1 MEKVYLNKENC
12 SGCSAC
18 YNACPTNAINMKPDE
33 EGFLYPV
40 IDQSL
45 CVDCHKCVN
54 ICPLI
59 CEGNYKQKSEPEFL
73 VAKHKSE
80 EVLMNSTSGGAF
92 TALSDVIL
100 REGGV
105 IYGVDYDDE
114 FRVLHRRTETI
125 EGRNR
130 MRVSKYVQSNMG
142 NIFEQIR
149 KDLMDKRT
157 VLFTGTPCQAAGLR
171 AYMGDSPLTEN
182 LYVCDL
188 ICHSI
193 PSPLI
198 WEDYKKLLEKEHG
211 GKLTDIQFRSKII
224 DWSRE
229 NSNKT
234 FLFKTSSSEEIH
246 NDERFYKLFFGAK
259 TITRPSCSEC
269 RFTDIHRASDITIA
283 DYWGIEKYA
292 PEWMDTK
299 GVSVIL
305 VNNEKGT
312 ELLQK
317 CSKELKYEKRPKEE
331 SLTEQQRLS
340 EPVQFPED
348 RDKFWN
354 DYREHGFE
362 YIIEQLPK

>member
-1 MEKVYLNKENC
+1 MEKVYLNKKNC

-18 YNACPTNAINMKPDE
+18 YNACPTKAINMKPDE
-33 EGFLYPV
+33 EGFLYPT

-45 CVDCHKCVN
+45 CIDCHKCVN

-59 CEGNYKQKSEPEFL
+59 CRGSYKEKTVPEFL

-80 EVLMNSTSGGAF
+80 EVLMKSTSGGAF
-92 TALSDVIL
+92 TALSDAIL

-105 IYGVDYDDE
+105 VYGVDYDDE
-114 FRVLHRRTETI
+114 FHVLHKRAETF
-125 EGRNR
+125 EDRNR
-130 MRVSKYVQSNMG
+130 MRISKYVQSNIG
-142 NIFEQIR
+142 NIFKQIK
-149 KDLMDKRT
+149 KDLINKRK

-171 AYMGDSPLTEN
+171 GYIGKSPLTEN

-193 PSPLI
+193 PSPLV
-198 WEDYKKLLEKEHG
+198 WEDYKRLLEKEYG
-211 GKLTDIQFRSKII
+211 GKLTSIQFRSKII

-234 FLFKTSSSEEIH
+234 FLFTTSNSQEIH
-246 NDERFYKLFFGAK
+246 NDERFYKLFFGEK
-259 TITRPSCSEC
+259 TIMRPSCEQC
-269 RFTDIHRASDITIA
+269 QFTDIHRASDITIA

-305 VNNEKGT
+305 INNPKGA
-312 ELLQK
+312 ELIEK
-317 CSKELKYEKRPKEE
+317 CSKELKYEHRPKEE
-331 SLTEQQRLS
+331 SLAEQQRLS

-348 RDKFWN
+348 RSKFWD
-354 DYREHGFE
+354 DYRKHGFE
-362 YIIEQLPK
+362 YIIEQLTK